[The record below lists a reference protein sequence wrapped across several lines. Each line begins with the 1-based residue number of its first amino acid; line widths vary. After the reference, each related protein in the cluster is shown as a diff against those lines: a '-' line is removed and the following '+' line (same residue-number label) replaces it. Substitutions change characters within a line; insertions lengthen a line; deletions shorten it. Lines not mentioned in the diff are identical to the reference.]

1 MSYEI
6 KLDNRNGNVWDI
18 SSLVSD
24 ATWKTTRIGS
34 PASLDITFLTG
45 ALYQSREFTFG
56 NGDVIRLR
64 KNEVDLFYGYI
75 FSIDRGRDEEVK
87 IKAYDQIRYLMNN
100 DTYFFTNVTATQVIQ
115 RIAEDCELKTGGL
128 EDTGHVIPTMY
139 EENKKLL
146 DIIYKAMDLTL
157 VANLGL
163 YVFYDDFGSLRL
175 RNITNWSVDLVLG
188 PESLLYDY
196 SYSTSI
202 DSDTYNRVKVVQD
215 NKQANTKE
223 VYIAQDS
230 ANIARWGRLQLF
242 EKADDNFNEAQI
254 KNLLDRLIRLR
265 NRETKTLKLDALGDL
280 RVRAGCM
287 LPVIIEDLGIRT
299 QFLVE
304 DCTHQLQGADHT
316 MSLNLKVIE

>member
-75 FSIDRGRDEEVK
+75 FSIDRGRDEEVR

-128 EDTGHVIPTMY
+128 E
-139 EENKKLL
+139 
-146 DIIYKAMDLTL
+146 
-157 VANLGL
+157 
-163 YVFYDDFGSLRL
+163 
-175 RNITNWSVDLVLG
+175 
-188 PESLLYDY
+188 
-196 SYSTSI
+196 
-202 DSDTYNRVKVVQD
+202 
-215 NKQANTKE
+215 
-223 VYIAQDS
+223 
-230 ANIARWGRLQLF
+230 
-242 EKADDNFNEAQI
+242 
-254 KNLLDRLIRLR
+254 
-265 NRETKTLKLDALGDL
+265 
-280 RVRAGCM
+280 
-287 LPVIIEDLGIRT
+287 
-299 QFLVE
+299 
-304 DCTHQLQGADHT
+304 
-316 MSLNLKVIE
+316 